1 MTSFRASQS
10 CLIAGL
16 ALLSCTPAQAGL
28 SDATS
33 DATSNAD
40 AQAQVRP
47 GIEVLLADSL
57 HLLSG
62 HRVGLI
68 TNHTGF
74 LTVDGVE
81 RSTIDLLHEHPMVD
95 LVALYGPEHG
105 LRGEAEAGEKV
116 DDGLDD
122 ATGLPIFSLYGSTL
136 APSPEMLEGV
146 DVLVFDIQDIGTRYY
161 TYVWTMSL
169 SMQAA
174 AQAGIPFVV
183 LDRPN
188 PIGGER
194 VQGSVL
200 DPEYSSFV
208 GLYAVPMR
216 HGMTPGEMARWV
228 NDTQDFGADLHV
240 VPAEGWTRASSWES
254 TGLPWRAPSPNMPSV
269 VSALHYPGTCLFEG
283 TNLSVGRGTDRAFE
297 WVGAP
302 FLDGEALAAELNAL
316 ALPGTRFEPVRFT
329 PVNAG
334 DGKFSGVEVEGVRF
348 VATDVGSYD
357 PVRAA
362 VATLS
367 AARRMAGG
375 DWDWNESHFDRLA
388 GTDAL
393 RLTIES
399 GDAGALADL
408 LAEWEAQAAAFA
420 AANGPYRIY
429 P

>member
-16 ALLSCTPAQAGL
+16 VLMACTSAEAGL
-28 SDATS
+28 SDAPPE
-33 DATSNAD
+33 AEVAD
-40 AQAQVRP
+40 QVRP

-57 HLLSG
+57 HLLAG
-62 HRVGLI
+62 RRVGLI

-81 RSTIDLLHEHPMVD
+81 RSTIDLLHESAMVD

-116 DDGLDD
+116 DDGIDD

-136 APSPEMLEGV
+136 APSAEMLDGV
-146 DVLVFDIQDIGTRYY
+146 DALVFDIQDIGTRYY

-174 AQAGIPFVV
+174 AEAGIRFVV

-194 VQGSVL
+194 VQGNVL
-200 DPEYSSFV
+200 DPAYSSFV
-208 GLYAVPMR
+208 GLYPVPMR

-228 NDTQDFGADLHV
+228 NDTQGFGADLQV
-240 VPAEGWTRASSWES
+240 VPADGWTRDADWES

-269 VSALHYPGTCLFEG
+269 TSALHYPGTCLFEG
-283 TNLSVGRGTDRAFE
+283 TNLSVGRGTERAFE
-297 WVGAP
+297 WIGAP
-302 FLDGEALAAELNAL
+302 FLDSEALAAELNAL
-316 ALPGTRFEPVRFT
+316 ALPGTRFEPVSFT
-329 PVNAG
+329 PINAG
-334 DGKFSGVEVEGVRF
+334 DGKYSGVEVEGVRF
-348 VATDVGSYD
+348 VATDPDSYD

-362 VATLS
+362 AATLS
-367 AARRMAGG
+367 AARRMAGSE
-375 DWDWNESHFDRLA
+375 WSWNESHFDRLA
-388 GTDAL
+388 GTDAM
-393 RLTIES
+393 RLAIEA

-408 LAEWEAQAAAFA
+408 LAEWERQAAAFE
-420 AANGPYRIY
+420 AANQAYRIY